1 VRGQLIENKIYI
13 AKYWMDVIERANETE
28 KQMIQQV
35 VFLPVDQ
42 RVEFSDLL
50 NIKKVISENG

>member
-1 VRGQLIENKIYI
+1 MRGQLIENKIYI